1 MTTPEAIAR
10 LVVAAELHL
19 ARCGEKLAQID
30 GAAAALRAEA
40 DALALGVTDPQAR
53 LAMRGAAAPE
63 AAAWERW
70 REGRLR
76 DLGMKMAELA
86 SMRDIQRAATRRAFG
101 RLQAIRRMTGQ
112 PRRP

>member
-1 MTTPEAIAR
+1 MTTPQAIAR
-10 LVVAAELHL
+10 LIVAAELHL
-19 ARCGEKLAQID
+19 ARCGETLAQID

-40 DALALGVTDPQAR
+40 DALALGVIDPQVR

-63 AAAWERW
+63 ADAWERW

-76 DLGMKMAELA
+76 DLRHELAELA
-86 SMRDIQRAATRRAFG
+86 STRDVQRAATRRAFG
-101 RLQAIRRMTGQ
+101 RLQAIRRMARQ

>member
-1 MTTPEAIAR
+1 MSTPEAIAR

-19 ARCGEKLAQID
+19 ARCGERLAQIE
-30 GAAAALRAEA
+30 GAAAALKAET
-40 DALALGVTDPQAR
+40 DSLVRDHPDPQSR

-70 REGRLR
+70 REARLR
-76 DLGMKMAELA
+76 DLALKMAELA
-86 SMRDIQRAATRRAFG
+86 SMRDVQRAATRRAFG
-101 RLQAIRRMTGQ
+101 RLQVIRKMAGR